1 MNWMCRARYVACVVL
16 LVLGAASAEAAT
28 HNVLVGPG
36 VVFTPSDLTID
47 VGDTVVWTWA
57 GGFHNVVSGTG
68 AVCSNEGLSFCSGS
82 ATLVAGTTF
91 SHTFTT
97 EGDYPY
103 VCVIHLA
110 FGMVGIVRV
119 IGAVAVPTMTPWSL
133 ATVAVLLIASGIAI
147 VSLRSRIQRR
157 A

>member
-1 MNWMCRARYVACVVL
+1 MRRVRCGISIVL
-16 LVLGAASAEAAT
+16 LLLVARSTQAAT

-36 VVFTPSDLTID
+36 GAFTPSDLTID
-47 VGDTVVWTWA
+47 VGDTVTWTWA

-68 AVCSNEGLSFCSGS
+68 AVCSNEGLSFCSGG
-82 ATLVAGTTF
+82 ATGVAGTTF
-91 SHTFTT
+91 SHTFTA

-103 VCVIHLA
+103 VCVIHLP

-119 IGAVAVPTMTPWSL
+119 IGAVAVPAMTPWSL